1 MRGKLDRIDI
11 KGFKSI
17 KSDTIEFGDFNVLIG
32 PNDSGK
38 SNLLSVFDLLR
49 SIFDKDLSQYVEING
64 INALM
69 YNGVKITDSIEIRL
83 TFGLNGYGFELKP
96 NNEGGMIFG
105 KESFYFNNTHY
116 HLGEGH
122 TESLWEYS
130 VKNLIDPHVIP
141 FIKNCTWRIYH
152 FHDTGPKSTMKQY
165 GSISNN
171 ISLAEDAGN
180 LAAYLC
186 MLKDVHPESYSRIV
200 QSIRAVAPYFDDFIL
215 RPNPRNEEL
224 IRLEWKTKGND
235 EPFNPHQLSDG
246 TLRFICLATLL
257 LQPAKL
263 QPSTIVIDE
272 PELGLH
278 PAAVTVLSEMIHEV
292 TERPVDNKQIIIT
305 TQSVELLDE
314 FDVEDIIVVDRV
326 DDGSKFRRLD
336 AKELRDWLDDHTLSE
351 LWVKNVIG
359 GRP

>member
-1 MRGKLDRIDI
+1 VIIMGGKLDRIDI

-17 KSDTIEFGDFNVLIG
+17 KNDTIEFRDLNVLIG
-32 PNDSGK
+32 PNGSGK

-49 SIFDKDLSQYVEING
+49 SIFDKDLSQYVGING

-69 YNGVKITDSIEIRL
+69 YNGVKTTGSIEIRF
-83 TFGLNGYGFELKP
+83 TFGQNGYGFELRP
-96 NNEGGMIFG
+96 NNEGSMNHI
-105 KESFYFNNTHY
+105 
-116 HLGEGH
+116 
-122 TESLWEYS
+122 
-130 VKNLIDPHVIP
+130 
-141 FIKNCTWRIYH
+141 R
-152 FHDTGPKSTMKQY
+152 KQY

-200 QSIRAVAPYFDDFIL
+200 QSVRAVAPYFDDFIL

-257 LQPAKL
+257 LQSARL

-278 PAAVTVLSEMIHEV
+278 PAAVTILSEMIHEV
-292 TERPVDNKQIIIT
+292 TKRPVDGKQIIIS

-336 AKELRDWLDDHTLSE
+336 AKGLEDWLDDYTLSE
-351 LWVKNVIG
+351 LWAKNVIG